1 MVQPAT
7 LRRAIADAIKDSEIP
22 RTLIA
27 KDASL
32 SRAALES
39 WMSGLRNPSEES
51 AEQVATALEHR
62 AELLRAVAA
71 RLRRVLARRA

>member
-7 LRRAIADAIKDSEIP
+7 LRRAIADAINDSELP

-51 AEQVATALEHR
+51 AAQIAVALEKR
-62 AELLRAVAA
+62 AELLNAVSA
-71 RLRRVLARRA
+71 RLRRLLVRRK

>member
-1 MVQPAT
+1 VQPAT
-7 LRRAIADAIKDSEIP
+7 LRRAIADAIKSSELP

-39 WMSGLRNPSEES
+39 WMSGLRNPSEQS
-51 AEQVATALEHR
+51 AAQIAIALDQRAAILNAT
-62 AELLRAVAA
+62 AA
-71 RLRRVLARRA
+71 RLRRVLAPRK

>member
-1 MVQPAT
+1 MQPAK
-7 LRRAIADAIKDSEIP
+7 LRRVIADAIKDSELP

-51 AEQVATALEHR
+51 AAQIATALEQR
-62 AELLRAVAA
+62 AAILNATAA
-71 RLRRVLARRA
+71 RLRRVLARK

>member
-7 LRRAIADAIKDSEIP
+7 LRRTIADAIKDSEIP

-27 KDASL
+27 KDAAL

-51 AEQVATALEHR
+51 VEQIAAALEHR
-62 AELLRAVAA
+62 AEVLNTVAA
-71 RLRRVLARRA
+71 RLRRLLAPRK

>member
-1 MVQPAT
+1 MLQPST
-7 LRRAIADAIKDSEIP
+7 LRKAIADAIKDSDIP

-39 WMSGLRNPSEES
+39 WMSGLRNPSVES
-51 AEQVATALEHR
+51 AEQIATALERR
-62 AELLRAVAA
+62 AELLNAVAT
-71 RLRRVLARRA
+71 RLRRFLAKHS